1 MSGGVQN
8 TCFSCNIISKD
19 VQRDD
24 CLEQI
29 IALRKLPWKGTN
41 KQDVDHFSKRK
52 LVGNLDLS
60 TVVVEEVGD
69 LTDSSFLLPSFLLSV
84 PSSVH

>member
-1 MSGGVQN
+1 MSGGVCN
-8 TCFSCNIISKD
+8 TCFSCNSLSKD

-29 IALRKLPWKGTN
+29 IALRKLPWKGTD
-41 KQDVDHFSKRK
+41 KQDVDHFSKKK

-60 TVVVEEVGD
+60 IVVVSG
-69 LTDSSFLLPSFLLSV
+69 SGRGAI
-84 PSSVH
+84 

>member
-1 MSGGVQN
+1 MSGGVRN
-8 TCFSCNIISKD
+8 TCFSCNSLSKD

-29 IALRKLPWKGTN
+29 IALRKLPWKGTD
-41 KQDVDHFSKRK
+41 KQDVDHFSERK

-60 TVVVEEVGD
+60 IVEVGG
-69 LTDSSFLLPSFLLSV
+69 SGRGAI
-84 PSSVH
+84 

>member
-1 MSGGVQN
+1 MSGGVWN
-8 TCFSCNIISKD
+8 TCFSCNSLSKD

-29 IALRKLPWKGTN
+29 IALRKLPWKGTD
-41 KQDVDHFSKRK
+41 KRDVDHFSKKK

-60 TVVVEEVGD
+60 IVVVGG
-69 LTDSSFLLPSFLLSV
+69 SGRGAI
-84 PSSVH
+84 

>member
-1 MSGGVQN
+1 MQWRRVKQMSGGVQN
-8 TCFSCNIISKD
+8 TCFSCNIISRD

-29 IALRKLPWKGTN
+29 IALRKLPWKGTD
-41 KQDVDHFSKRK
+41 KQDVDPFSKRK

-60 TVVVEEVGD
+60 IVVGGGRGKRAI
-69 LTDSSFLLPSFLLSV
+69 
-84 PSSVH
+84 

>member
-8 TCFSCNIISKD
+8 TCFSCNSLPKD

-41 KQDVDHFSKRK
+41 KQDVDHFSKKK

-60 TVVVEEVGD
+60 IVVVGG
-69 LTDSSFLLPSFLLSV
+69 SGRGAI
-84 PSSVH
+84 